1 MNAIPP
7 KRDNEKPTTEP
18 QATEPQATQPWVPVL
33 ATRLGRGRVGGSTV
47 CDMLIQRARRAGRPV
62 MVADGDRR
70 NPTLAGLYPPGSP
83 GGASVPA
90 TDELADMKDWITEQ
104 VGQMV
109 STKASLVLDLG
120 GGDRVLS
127 DYGQDLPLATF
138 CQAAGVSCLP
148 LYFSGPEKDDF
159 DHIIAIHDAGYFRG
173 PQAILFLN
181 ESLVRAGKTT
191 IRAFDPIMDR
201 PDLRKLMDG
210 GVRTVL
216 IPRLPCMAEMRAT
229 GLNFY
234 DAAANKPGVSGKP
247 MDPVRQFM
255 VKIWLERLEE
265 QFIELGVAE
274 WLP

>member
-7 KRDNEKPTTEP
+7 KRDNEKPITEP
-18 QATEPQATQPWVPVL
+18 QATEPHETQPRVPVL

-47 CDMLIQRARRAGRPV
+47 CDMLIQRARRAGRSV
-62 MVADGDRR
+62 NVADGDRR

-109 STKASLVLDLG
+109 STRASLVLDLG

-127 DYGQDLPLATF
+127 DYGQDLPLSTF
-138 CQAAGVSCLP
+138 CEAAEVACLP

-159 DHIIAIHDAGYFRG
+159 DHIIAIHEAGYFKGR
-173 PQAILFLN
+173 QAVLFLN
-181 ESLVRAGKTT
+181 ESLVRAGKTPGG
-191 IRAFDPIMDR
+191 AFDPILSR
-201 PDLRKLMDG
+201 PEIPGLERAG
-210 GVRTVL
+210 IRIIFV
-216 IPRLPCMAEMRAT
+216 PRLPCMTEMRAA
-229 GLNFY
+229 GLGFH
-234 DAAANKPGVSGKP
+234 DAASNKPGLNGKP

-255 VKIWLERLEE
+255 VKHWLDRLEQ
-265 QFIELGVAE
+265 QFADTGVAE

>member
-18 QATEPQATQPWVPVL
+18 QVAQPLVPVL

-47 CDMLIQRARRAGRPV
+47 CDMLIQRARRAGRAV
-62 MVADGDRR
+62 NVADGDRR

-90 TDELADMKDWITEQ
+90 TDELADVKDWITEQ
-104 VGQMV
+104 VGHMV
-109 STKASLVLDLG
+109 STKSSLVLDLG

-159 DHIIAIHDAGYFRG
+159 DHIVAIHGAGYFRG
-173 PQAILFLN
+173 TQAILFLN
-181 ESLVRAGKTT
+181 ESLVRAGKTPAG
-191 IRAFDPIMDR
+191 AFDLIMDR
-201 PDLRKLMDG
+201 PELRKLVSG
-210 GVRTVL
+210 GVRIIL

-229 GLNFY
+229 GLSFY
-234 DAAANKPGVSGKP
+234 DAAANKPGLSGKP

-255 VKIWLERLEE
+255 VKTWLDRLEE
-265 QFIELGVAE
+265 QFADVGVAD